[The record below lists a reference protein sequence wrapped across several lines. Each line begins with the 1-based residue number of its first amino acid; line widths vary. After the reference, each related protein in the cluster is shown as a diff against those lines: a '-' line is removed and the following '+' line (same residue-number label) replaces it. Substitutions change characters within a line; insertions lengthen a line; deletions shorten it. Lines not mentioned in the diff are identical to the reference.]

1 MRKSRSIISSKS
13 DLKYV
18 EENVLRDNLKIIMQ
32 LIVLFLQTLIEE
44 KRVSNEFERAN
55 LRILLHQHRD
65 CVMFDK
71 DWNDGFQG
79 EFV

>member
-1 MRKSRSIISSKS
+1 MKLII
-13 DLKYV
+13 
-18 EENVLRDNLKIIMQ
+18 
-32 LIVLFLQTLIEE
+32 LFLQTLIEE

>member
-1 MRKSRSIISSKS
+1 M
-13 DLKYV
+13 